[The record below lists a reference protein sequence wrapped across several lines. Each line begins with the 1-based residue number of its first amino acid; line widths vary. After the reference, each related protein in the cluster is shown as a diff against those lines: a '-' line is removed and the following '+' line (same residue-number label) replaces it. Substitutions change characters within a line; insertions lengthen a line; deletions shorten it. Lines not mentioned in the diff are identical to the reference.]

1 MRRGPATSAGSLCV
15 QYLSAMARKP
25 HIDDPMNAHL
35 ARLLERIGEVSR
47 AMRWEEATG
56 SGLSPLQLRILGF
69 VADHAG
75 QSVGVAR
82 LADELQVTRPT
93 VSDSVKLLVDRGL
106 LARKPD
112 PHDGR
117 SHALRLTAAGRKH
130 LPAAGPFAAALA
142 TLPVRERETMLLAL
156 MHLLEA
162 LLSRGDVQVQRMCWT
177 CAHYRGDRQG
187 KHHCILLRQDLAL
200 AELRTD
206 CPEHEL
212 A

>member
-1 MRRGPATSAGSLCV
+1 MAKQLATE
-15 QYLSAMARKP
+15 
-25 HIDDPMNAHL
+25 DPLNAHL
-35 ARLLERIGEVSR
+35 TRLLERIGEVSR

-69 VADHAG
+69 VADHAR

-117 SHALRLTAAGRKH
+117 SHTLRLTAAGRKH
-130 LPAAGPFAAALA
+130 LPAAEPFAAALA

-156 MHLLEA
+156 MRLLEA
-162 LLSRGDVQVQRMCWT
+162 LLSSGDVQVQRMCWT
-177 CAHYRGDRQG
+177 CTHYRGDRQG
-187 KHHCILLRQDLAL
+187 KHHCMLLRKDLSL
-200 AELRTD
+200 VELRTD
-206 CPEHEL
+206 CPEHEPVV
-212 A
+212 